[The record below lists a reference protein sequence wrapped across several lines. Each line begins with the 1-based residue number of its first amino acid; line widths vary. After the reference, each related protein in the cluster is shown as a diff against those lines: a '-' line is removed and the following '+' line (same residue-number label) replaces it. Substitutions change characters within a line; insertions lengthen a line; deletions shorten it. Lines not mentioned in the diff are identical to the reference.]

1 MAKTI
6 VIDTEVKGVDQAVSD
21 INKIDTA
28 VDDVNKKSIS
38 PKFDSAKTEKSLE
51 NLQKKG
57 EQIEKVGQGIAGGF
71 ALATGVVGAFGSE
84 LGFSSEEM
92 EQAQA
97 KASSFIGI
105 LVSIKPVIEG
115 VKEGFKL
122 FNDVLKKNPL
132 ILIATLIGG
141 LIISFLDM
149 GAVVDV
155 IKKGFKA
162 LGDAVSATFDFI
174 VDAAMFAID
183 MYTKFLDVITLGLFD
198 INGAYNGYV
207 KSIEDANKAERER
220 IETLN
225 KQIEASKEVIKE
237 QENIR
242 KSYQKA
248 ADNIQKQRELIVGRY
263 DKEIEL
269 ANAAGL
275 NTEQMEM
282 EKLEFVRQSTLDQIA
297 ELEKVLAAEI
307 IIAAERQKIY
317 EAERSKFKSGP
328 DFLSLSERIDV
339 DASKAAVSETKKVL
353 GELGT
358 LYDDT
363 EQKINVKSAENQKEA
378 YDKWKEIEDRKT
390 AAILEANKIRAQK
403 ENEYL
408 DEIAR
413 LQEENFESTLSAQAR
428 EKRVVED
435 KYFALEEAA
444 KNNAEELAIV
454 TEAKERELLAI
465 TKKYKD
471 EENKLIAEA
480 NALRIQKEN
489 EYLDTIA
496 TLEEQN
502 FESTLTEQEREL
514 RAIDEKYFALEE
526 AAKGNAEQLAIINEA
541 KNKEINDS
549 NKKYRTEEE
558 NQQKQISDF
567 RLKAVQD
574 TLNTLSSLNELFGK
588 KNEASA
594 KKQFQV
600 NKAISIASALITTYQ
615 SATAAYASQ
624 IIPLDPSSVV
634 RGTIAA
640 GLAVAAGLANVAKIA
655 STQFGGGASAS
666 GGGADGGGGGASLP
680 TVDTSSTPFQ
690 FPTVGQNNPQ
700 SNQQT
705 FVSVTEINNVNNR
718 VQVAEANATFG

>member
-6 VIDTEVKGVDQAVSD
+6 VIDTEVKGVDQALQD
-21 INKIDTA
+21 IDKIDNA
-28 VDDVNKKSIS
+28 VDGVNQKNIS
-38 PKFDSAKTEKSLE
+38 PKFDAAKTEKSLE

-115 VKEGFKL
+115 AKEGFKL

-141 LIISFLDM
+141 LIVSFLDM

-162 LGDAVSATFDFI
+162 FGDAVSATFDFI
-174 VDAAMFAID
+174 VDAAMVAID
-183 MYTKFLDVITLGLFD
+183 MYTQFLDVVTFGLLD

-207 KSIEDANKAERER
+207 KSVDDANKAEKER

-225 KQIEASKEVIKE
+225 KQIEASKQVIKE
-237 QENIR
+237 QEKTI
-242 KSYQKA
+242 KIHQKA
-248 ADNIQKQRELIVGRY
+248 ADDIQKQRDLVVERY
-263 DKEIEL
+263 DKEIEV

-275 NTEQMEM
+275 NTQQLEM
-282 EKLEFVRQSTLDQIA
+282 EKLEYVRQSTLDQIA
-297 ELEKVLAAEI
+297 EIEKVLAAEI
-307 IIAAERQKIY
+307 IVANERQRILEVQQEKGNVGYFTRVI
-317 EAERSKFKSGP
+317 AEDAKK
-328 DFLSLSERIDV
+328 DV
-339 DASKAAVSETKKVL
+339 QETKKSL
-353 GELGT
+353 GELAT
-358 LYDDT
+358 VFDDT

-390 AAILEANKIRAQK
+390 AAILEANKIRTEK

-408 DEIAR
+408 DTIAR
-413 LQEENFESTLSAQAR
+413 LQEENFESTLSAQAI
-428 EKRVVED
+428 EKRAVEA
-435 KYFALEEAA
+435 KYFELEEAA
-444 KNNAEELAIV
+444 KGNAEQLAIV
-454 TEAKERELLAI
+454 TEAKERELGAI
-465 TKKYKD
+465 TKKYTD
-471 EENKLIAEA
+471 EENRLIAEA
-480 NALRIQKEN
+480 TALRVQKEN
-489 EYLDTIA
+489 EYLDTVA
-496 TLEEQN
+496 DLQNQN

-514 RAIDEKYFALEE
+514 RAIDEKYFALET

-549 NKKYRTEEE
+549 NQKYKTEEE
-558 NQQKQISDF
+558 NRQKQISDF

-574 TLNTLSSLNELFGK
+574 TLSTLSSLNELFGK
-588 KNEASA
+588 KNEANA

-634 RGTIAA
+634 RGAIAA
-640 GLAVAAGLANVAKIA
+640 GLAVASGLANVAKIA

-666 GGGADGGGGGASLP
+666 GGASGGGGGASLP

-690 FPTVGQNNPQ
+690 FPTVGENNPQ